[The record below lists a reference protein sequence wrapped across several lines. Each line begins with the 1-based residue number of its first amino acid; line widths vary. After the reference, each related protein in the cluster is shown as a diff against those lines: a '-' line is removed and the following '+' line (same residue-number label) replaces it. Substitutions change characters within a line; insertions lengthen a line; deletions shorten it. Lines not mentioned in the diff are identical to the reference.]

1 MSAALRAYCPYGY
14 HQNQASPASMLGF
27 NGERYDPFT
36 YGYALGQ
43 GYRCYSPTLMRFQG
57 PDDLSP
63 FLEGGFNTYIYCK
76 GDPVNYQDDSGRAPT
91 PAQLNAAIN
100 KLKPVSSA
108 RAEQQIFTK
117 TNRGHEQPAARAIKM
132 KQKAKSV
139 SFAGDTIFERNRSA
153 HYREYQER
161 KKLINEMNRLH
172 TFNEL
177 LNNDLNQL
185 WSPVTRSTYRAY
197 NLLSAYRRRL
207 ESINHSLREVQ
218 LEKEAIQLRLQQ
230 IRR

>member
-1 MSAALRAYCPYGY
+1 
-14 HQNQASPASMLGF
+14 MLGF

-63 FLEGGFNTYIYCK
+63 FLEGGFNTYVYCK
-76 GDPVNYQDDSGRAPT
+76 GDPINYLDDSGHAPT

-100 KLKPVSSA
+100 KLKPVQSG
-108 RAEQQIFTK
+108 RAKQQPSTRI
-117 TNRGHEQPAARAIKM
+117 NRRNEQPAALAIKM
-132 KQKAKSV
+132 EKKAKSV
-139 SFAGDTIFERNRSA
+139 SFAGDTISERNRPA

-161 KKLINEMNRLH
+161 KILINKMNRLH
-172 TFNEL
+172 AFNEL

-197 NLLSAYRRRL
+197 KLLPAYRRRL

>member
-1 MSAALRAYCPYGY
+1 
-14 HQNQASPASMLGF
+14 MLGF
-27 NGERYDPFT
+27 NGERYEPFT

-76 GDPVNYQDDSGRAPT
+76 SDPVNYQDDSGHAPT

-100 KLKPVSSA
+100 KLKPVQSG
-108 RAEQQIFTK
+108 RAKQQTSTK
-117 TNRGHEQPAARAIKM
+117 INGRNEQPAALAIKM
-132 KQKAKSV
+132 EKKAKSV
-139 SFAGDTIFERNRSA
+139 SFARDTIFIRNRPA
-153 HYREYQER
+153 RYREYQER
-161 KKLINEMNRLH
+161 KKLINEMNQLH
-172 TFNEL
+172 IFNEL
-177 LNNDLNQL
+177 LNNDLNHL
-185 WSPVTRSTYRAY
+185 WSPVTRRNYRAY
-197 NLLSAYRRRL
+197 KLLPAYRRRL
-207 ESINHSLREVQ
+207 ESINNSLREVK

>member
-1 MSAALRAYCPYGY
+1 
-14 HQNQASPASMLGF
+14 MLGF

-63 FLEGGFNTYIYCK
+63 FLEGGFNTYVYCK
-76 GDPVNYQDDSGRAPT
+76 GDPINYLDDSGHAPT

-100 KLKPVSSA
+100 KLKPVQSGSA
-108 RAEQQIFTK
+108 KQQTSTK
-117 TNRGHEQPAARAIKM
+117 INRRNEQPAALAIKM
-132 KQKAKSV
+132 EKKAKSV
-139 SFAGDTIFERNRSA
+139 SFAGDTIFERNRPA

-161 KKLINEMNRLH
+161 KKLINKMNRLH
-172 TFNEL
+172 AFNEL
-177 LNNDLNQL
+177 LNNDLNHL

-197 NLLSAYRRRL
+197 NLLPAYRRRL

-218 LEKEAIQLRLQQ
+218 LEKDAIQLRLQQ